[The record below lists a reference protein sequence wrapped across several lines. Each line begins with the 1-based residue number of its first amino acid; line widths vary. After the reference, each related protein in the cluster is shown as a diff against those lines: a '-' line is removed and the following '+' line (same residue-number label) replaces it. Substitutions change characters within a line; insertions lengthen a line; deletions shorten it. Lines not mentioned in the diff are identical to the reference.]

1 MEQKSLG
8 YVKVY
13 RQLLESDVH
22 SASFV
27 ARACFIDILLLLDRK
42 TGVLC
47 ASVSDLTKI
56 FGIKERKTTYKVL
69 RELEQCE
76 VISITWTRPL
86 QIVVPGWAFYQR
98 IKKVER
104 PEKATKKT
112 AESVYK
118 IHTNENEKVCIKD
131 TPSVYKKHTD
141 VYKIHNECVKN
152 TQHCVKNTHSPYAYK
167 QEYITRKNKNILQ
180 EGNFSKNAVQNPDVL
195 FNFSEPKTDLEKF
208 VIFYL
213 KGIES
218 PLLGK
223 ENKVIV
229 KALKNDIPHFDS
241 ILAKTKNL
249 SQAKRILQ
257 NFVSSAK
264 GKFSVYYLAQQI
276 DSWRQEDE
284 DKNYGKI

>member
-22 SASFV
+22 NASFA

-42 TGVLC
+42 TGVLNT
-47 ASVSDLTKI
+47 SVTDLTRI
-56 FGIKERKTTYKVL
+56 LGIKERKTTYKVL
-69 RELEQCE
+69 RELESYE
-76 VISITWTRPL
+76 VIKITWTKPL
-86 QIVVPGWAFYQR
+86 EIAVPGWAFYQR
-98 IKKVER
+98 IKRVEK
-104 PEKATKKT
+104 PIKEQKT
-112 AESVYK
+112 ESESVYK
-118 IHTNENEKVCIKD
+118 IHTGQASKVCKKD
-131 TPSVYKKHTD
+131 TPSVYKIHRD

-152 TQHCVKNTHSPYAYK
+152 TQQCVKNTHSPYAYK
-167 QEYITRKNKNILQ
+167 QEVLTRNKQEFLQ
-180 EGNFSKNAVQNPDVL
+180 EEANLKNANSKPEDFYNFSD
-195 FNFSEPKTDLEKF
+195 PKTDLEKF
-208 VIFYL
+208 VNFYL

-218 PLLGK
+218 PLLEK

-241 ILAKTKNL
+241 ILAKTKNIN
-249 SQAKRILQ
+249 QAKRILQ

>member
-22 SASFV
+22 NASFA

-42 TGVLC
+42 TGVLY
-47 ASVSDLTKI
+47 STITDLTRLLCVRD
-56 FGIKERKTTYKVL
+56 RKTTRKVL
-69 RELEQCE
+69 HELEECG
-76 VISITWTRPL
+76 VIKITWTTPL
-86 QIVVPGWAFYQR
+86 EIMVPNWAFFQR
-98 IKKVER
+98 IKRVER
-104 PEKATKKT
+104 QGKT
-112 AESVYK
+112 AKGSSESEEKFPTKLRK
-118 IHTNENEKVCIKD
+118 ISPLSEEKIPTTEEKIPTNWG
-131 TPSVYKKHTD
+131 
-141 VYKIHNECVKN
+141 KN
-152 TQHCVKNTHSPYAYK
+152 PHSPYAYK
-167 QEYITRKNKNILQ
+167 QELNKNIKQEFLQ
-180 EGNFSKNAVQNPDVL
+180 EEANVKNANRKPEDF
-195 FNFSEPKTDLEKF
+195 FNFSDPKTDLEKF
-208 VIFYL
+208 VNFYL

-249 SQAKRILQ
+249 IQAKRILQ